1 MHPGA
6 PARVQA
12 CHKACPLPQASYRV
26 CRYPQGGVLQVQDE
40 PKKGPEAGYQEVVL
54 RAYCRVWLG
63 RIGGS
68 RIRLQYDQICQSN
81 INGRNLKLLLAN
93 LNMIEQN
100 SIQNLVCCF

>member
-26 CRYPQGGVLQVQDE
+26 CRYPQGGVLQVKNE
-40 PKKGPEAGYQEVVL
+40 PKKGPEASYQEVVL
-54 RAYCRVWLG
+54 RTYCRVWLG

-68 RIRLQYDQICQSN
+68 GGYNTIKFAKTISTGATLNYFWQI
-81 INGRNLKLLLAN
+81 
-93 LNMIEQN
+93 
-100 SIQNLVCCF
+100 